1 MFSLINIAIFF
12 LWLVSAIIDYA
23 DFCYL
28 WQLKEYRW
36 DRFRDFTSTYQ
47 GKTYWLK
54 YRLLWRSIIAIGVAF
69 WPINDALTVKY
80 FLILLFVVDLG
91 YNVWKLAKRK
101 LLHPKPTAKAVL
113 IIILSILI
121 EGSIFVLTRDWN
133 IFLILLIIRFFVLSG
148 MVILLGKPTTLLKKR
163 LIKKAKEK
171 INRQTNLT
179 VIGIT
184 GSYGKS
190 TVKRFLAHILSSQ
203 FRVIVTPGN
212 INTEIG
218 VAQFIL
224 KNEFQTGDILIVEM
238 GAYREGEIKMISD
251 MVKPQIGIL
260 TAINEQHLSLFG
272 NIRTTQRTKYE
283 LLRSL
288 PASGLAI
295 TNSDNFYCRE
305 FLPELPCAVAT
316 FGAEADFQPTC
327 LIKEIKASRHNL
339 SFTLSL
345 ANQDWPFEL
354 PIIGEHQVFNLAPC
368 LLVAQH
374 LGLSL
379 ETIRKSFSSLSSP
392 IMIRHYGRCEIID
405 DSYNSNPNGFKAA
418 LDILSKFP
426 SEKKRIVITRG
437 MLELGEQSEEIHQ
450 QIGGE
455 ISFMAD
461 ELVIISPDNSPAL
474 QRGQVEKYRLNTICI
489 YSPEKLVTYL
499 RGLRDTEAVILLENR
514 LPSLAMQE
522 ILTNG

>member
-272 NIRTTQRTKYE
+272 N
-283 LLRSL
+283 
-288 PASGLAI
+288 
-295 TNSDNFYCRE
+295 
-305 FLPELPCAVAT
+305 
-316 FGAEADFQPTC
+316 
-327 LIKEIKASRHNL
+327 
-339 SFTLSL
+339 
-345 ANQDWPFEL
+345 
-354 PIIGEHQVFNLAPC
+354 
-368 LLVAQH
+368 
-374 LGLSL
+374 
-379 ETIRKSFSSLSSP
+379 
-392 IMIRHYGRCEIID
+392 
-405 DSYNSNPNGFKAA
+405 
-418 LDILSKFP
+418 
-426 SEKKRIVITRG
+426 
-437 MLELGEQSEEIHQ
+437 
-450 QIGGE
+450 
-455 ISFMAD
+455 
-461 ELVIISPDNSPAL
+461 
-474 QRGQVEKYRLNTICI
+474 
-489 YSPEKLVTYL
+489 
-499 RGLRDTEAVILLENR
+499 
-514 LPSLAMQE
+514 
-522 ILTNG
+522 